1 MSRPADSAPPP
12 ALQRAVPAPLLVLGA
27 IVSVQFG
34 GALAA
39 TLVPE
44 IGAGGAVVLRLLF
57 GTAVLLALVRPRWR
71 GHSARAWR
79 AVIAFG
85 LALGLMNYTFYAS
98 LAYLPIGVAVTIEFI
113 GPLMLAAV
121 LSRRV
126 GDALS
131 VLLAAAGI
139 LMISEALTMPL
150 ADLPW
155 RGLLLAAAAGACWA
169 AYIIFSARTGAAF
182 DRLDGLAIAMVIA
195 TVVTVPLGV
204 TSVGTWTPEV
214 VAKGLGIA
222 LLSSVVPYSLE
233 LVALRRM
240 TAQVFGI
247 MLSIEP
253 AFAAIAGLAILGQ
266 RLTGIQ
272 LVGMALVVIASAIVL
287 GFGSRKEPAEG
298 TAT

>member
-1 MSRPADSAPPP
+1 M
-12 ALQRAVPAPLLVLGA
+12 LGA

-44 IGAGGAVVLRLLF
+44 IGAGGAVTLRLLF
-57 GTAVLLALVRPRWR
+57 GTLVMLLVVRPRWR
-71 GHSARAWR
+71 GHSRGAWR
-79 AVIAFG
+79 AVTAFG
-85 LALGLMNYTFYAS
+85 LALGLMNFAFYAS
-98 LAYLPIGVAVTIEFI
+98 LAYLPIGVAVTIEFL

-121 LSRRV
+121 LSRRLTD
-126 GDALS
+126 GMS

-169 AYIIFSARTGAAF
+169 AYIIFSSRTGAAF
-182 DRLDGLAIAMVIA
+182 DKLDGLAIAMTIA
-195 TVVTVPLGV
+195 TVVTVPFGV
-204 TSVGTWTPEV
+204 STVGSWTPEV
-214 VAKGLGIA
+214 LAKGLGIA

-233 LVALRRM
+233 LIALRRM

-247 MLSIEP
+247 MLSLEP
-253 AFAAIAGLAILGQ
+253 AFAGLAGLAILGQ
-266 RLTGIQ
+266 RLSGGQ
-272 LVGMALVVIASAIVL
+272 LFGMALVVVASAVVL
-287 GFGSRKEPAEG
+287 GFGSRKEPAEAA
-298 TAT
+298 AT

>member
-1 MSRPADSAPPP
+1 MSGPAESPPP
-12 ALQRAVPAPLLVLGA
+12 ARQRAVPAPLLVLGA

-44 IGAGGAVVLRLLF
+44 IGAGGAVTLRLLF
-57 GTAVLLALVRPRWR
+57 GTAVMLVLVRPRWR
-71 GHSARAWR
+71 GHSPRAWR
-79 AVIAFG
+79 AVVAFG
-85 LALGLMNYTFYAS
+85 LALGLMNFTFYAS
-98 LAYLPIGVAVTIEFI
+98 LAYLPIGVAVTVEFI
-113 GPLMLAAV
+113 GPLTLAAV
-121 LSRRV
+121 LSRRLTD
-126 GDALS
+126 GLS

-150 ADLPW
+150 AELPW
-155 RGLLLAAAAGACWA
+155 RGLLLAGAAGACWA
-169 AYIIFSARTGAAF
+169 AYIVFSARTGAAF
-182 DRLDGLAIAMVIA
+182 DRLDGLAIAMTIA
-195 TVVTVPLGV
+195 TVVTLPLGV
-204 TSVGTWTPEV
+204 TSVGSWTPEV
-214 VAKGLGIA
+214 LAKGLGIA

-247 MLSIEP
+247 MLSLEP

-266 RLTGIQ
+266 RLNAIQ
-272 LVGMALVVIASAIVL
+272 LLGMALVVIASAVVL
-287 GFGSRKEPAEG
+287 GFGTRKEPAEA